1 MKSENCP
8 FAEILAARD
17 SSIVAGQHDTD
28 LVTLKIDCP
37 IQCPLNNRI
46 VKRGGKGPK
55 EALENAVHTT
65 EAVIKMGCLVKDF
78 STR

>member
-17 SSIVAGQHDTD
+17 SSIVAGQHDID
-28 LVTLKIDCP
+28 LVTLRINCP
-37 IQCPLNNRI
+37 AQCPLSNRN
-46 VKRGGKGPK
+46 VKRSGKSPE